1 MMSFSRRDITPRC
14 PRCGYDLRGL
24 VATWADRCPL
34 EGVCSECGLTL
45 RWAEVLLPE
54 KFEPPW
60 CVEFAPRGWA
70 VLLACVRTLLW
81 SLRPWT
87 FWRRLKMSQPI
98 RWRRLA
104 AYLLLLAATVYTT
117 FALSQGVLAW
127 HRWWRIEKSPSLVY
141 TDVDGYTVFVHA
153 AALPFSDSPPG
164 SYSEVWRTR
173 GGRLRGF
180 SHIYRSPLDHARRR
194 IAHEHAA
201 LFLGVVFITCPLV
214 FAALP
219 ISRRRAKV
227 RWSHVLRVTAYS
239 TSYVALAAIIIIVSN
254 TAGLVGGR
262 SFVFSD
268 SIALLESLTLVA
280 LCPGM
285 LIWWAVA
292 IRRYLRMEHAFG
304 VAVAVG
310 TTAFLAACVVLFIV
324 HPSFIVIPVSRVLFP
339 RWLFPT

>member
-1 MMSFSRRDITPRC
+1 MMSSSRRDITPRC

-24 VATWADRCPL
+24 VATWEDRCPL
-34 EGVCSECGLTL
+34 EGVCSECGLNL

-54 KFEPPW
+54 KFEPRW
-60 CVEFAPRGWA
+60 CVEFAPRGRRI
-70 VLLACVRTLLW
+70 LLACARTLLW

-87 FWRRLKMSQPI
+87 FWRRMKMSQPI

-104 AYLLLLAATVYTT
+104 AYLLLLAASVYAT
-117 FALSQGVLAW
+117 FALTHGVLAW
-127 HRWWRIEKSPSLVY
+127 NDWRRIQRNQGLVC

-153 AALPFSDSPPG
+153 AALPLSDSSPG
-164 SYSEVWRTR
+164 SYSLVYLRS
-173 GGRLRGF
+173 GVGLRGRSF
-180 SHIYRSPLDHARRR
+180 AYRSPLYHLRRR
-194 IAHEHAA
+194 AAHDRAA
-201 LFLGVVFITCPLV
+201 LFLGVVFVTCPLV

-219 ISRRRAKV
+219 ASRRRAKV

-239 TSYVALAAIIIIVSN
+239 TSYVALAVIIVMVSN

-262 SFVFSD
+262 SFLLSD
-268 SIALLESLTLVA
+268 SIALLESLTLDA
-280 LCPGM
+280 LCLGM

-310 TTAFLAACVVLFIV
+310 TTAFLTACAVLFILD
-324 HPSFIVIPVSRVLFP
+324 PSFIVIPLSRVLFP

>member
-1 MMSFSRRDITPRC
+1 MSSSRRDITPRC

-34 EGVCSECGLTL
+34 EGVCSECGLNL

-60 CVEFAPRGWA
+60 CVEFSPGGWRIF
-70 VLLACVRTLLW
+70 LACARTFLW
-81 SLRPWT
+81 SFRPWT

-104 AYLLLLAATVYTT
+104 VYLLFLAACVYAA
-117 FALSQGVLAW
+117 FALTQGVLAW
-127 HRWWRIEKSPSLVY
+127 HEWWRIQRRSSLVC

-164 SYSEVWRTR
+164 SYSVVWRTGR
-173 GGRLRGF
+173 GGLRGRSF
-180 SHIYRSPLDHARRR
+180 SYRSPLYHMRNRA
-194 IAHEHAA
+194 AHDRAA
-201 LFLGVVFITCPLV
+201 LFLGVVFVTCPLV
-214 FAALP
+214 FAVLP
-219 ISRRRAKV
+219 VSRRRAKV
-227 RWSHVLRVTAYS
+227 RWPHVVRVTAYGI
-239 TSYVALAAIIIIVSN
+239 SYVALAAIIIIASNAAVLVSS
-254 TAGLVGGR
+254 R

-268 SIALLESLTLVA
+268 SFALLERLAILA

-285 LIWWAVA
+285 LIWWGIA
-292 IRRYLRMEHAFG
+292 IRQYLRMEHALG
-304 VAVAVG
+304 VAVAVW
-310 TTAFLAACVVLFIV
+310 TTAFLMACAVLFIV
-324 HPSFIVIPVSRVLFP
+324 HPSFIVIPLSRVLFP